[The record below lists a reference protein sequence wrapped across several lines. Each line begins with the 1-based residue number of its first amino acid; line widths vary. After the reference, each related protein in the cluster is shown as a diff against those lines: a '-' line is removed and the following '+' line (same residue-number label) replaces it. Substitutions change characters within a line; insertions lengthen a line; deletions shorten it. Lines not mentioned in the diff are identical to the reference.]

1 MTREEIQADAET
13 QVVPRAVADRLAEAC
28 ETEHLQALLQHIG
41 SGSCICDYEVGMAPC
56 ETCVAKNA
64 ATRITAALA
73 DYRKAVSGAK

>member
-28 ETEHLQALLQHIG
+28 DTPHLLSLLQYIG

-64 ATRITAALA
+64 ATRITAAL
-73 DYRKAVSGAK
+73 DEYRKAAAS